1 MVDEQRRN
9 QQYAL
14 YPAAVSRPPR
24 RGAAAPVAH
33 QKHCV
38 PHQKWLVIQCPGPCL
53 SDKIMRN
60 DRSHVPLHIVVAE
73 ICEDES
79 LNNFG
84 KKHHWWPQTIAQSS
98 QQPATGIQN
107 LQNRV
112 IEAIRDRLTQKNL
125 GFCKTQTFILP
136 KPHILPQN
144 QKDWG
149 YSTDNYKANI
159 NEVVFQTN

>member
-1 MVDEQRRN
+1 MTVALYDEQRRN

-14 YPAAVSRPPR
+14 YPAAVSRPPP

-38 PHQKWLVIQCPGPCL
+38 RHQKWLVIQCPGPCL

-60 DRSHVPLHIVVAE
+60 DWSHVPLHIVVAE

-79 LNNFG
+79 LNDFG
-84 KKHHWWPQTIAQSS
+84 EKHHWWPQTIAQSS
-98 QQPATGIQN
+98 QQTAAGIQN

-112 IEAIRDRLTQKNL
+112 IEAYVRWTNPEKNL
-125 GFCKTQTFILP
+125 DSAKHKLKLSSF
-136 KPHILPQN
+136 QN
-144 QKDWG
+144 LI
-149 YSTDNYKANI
+149 YSHT
-159 NEVVFQTN
+159 T